1 MFAETLIECAVARS
15 AVARSAVIEMPGAAV
30 TQGLYDK
37 SALNNNI
44 TISKGAVGHNLS
56 GLKIKF

>member
-1 MFAETLIECAVARS
+1 MQRSLIEC

-37 SALNNNI
+37 SALNNI

>member
-1 MFAETLIECAVARS
+1 MQRTLIEC

>member
-1 MFAETLIECAVARS
+1 M
-15 AVARSAVIEMPGAAV
+15 ARSAVIEMPGAAV